1 MMTLVESK
9 AEFEITKRSMED
21 ESEIKDAVFYNV
33 TVPFVE
39 TFVLKN
45 PGDFCISR
53 TIDGAFYLSIVAN
66 KKDKKGGVRVVNL
79 RVEDFEKEVGIPG
92 LIFARADTLA
102 QLIYQLKHENMD
114 ILSGVLEEKLTMNRL
129 LGPQVTAMH
138 NILQTGKSVKVQR
151 KLSQDTTSPIYIG
164 EMKFS
169 DGKIKEAVF
178 EEIPGGGQNP
188 TELKTFFEKLVNSR
202 TRNSRRGVNAKSLR
216 GKNLPIRIPIGAIMN
231 PPTLIYEFRR
241 NNKLEVGCNLED
253 FLFFHQ
259 NRLDLT
265 QRIKICSSAVRVLS
279 ELHHADIYH
288 GASQLEH
295 FYVDFVGL
303 TNEDI
308 KYYVLVFNGASGLIC
323 EGKSDNSVSVVDYDS
338 TAPEVA
344 FTRKL
349 TKESGVFNLGRLFEQ
364 ILKPDLFKSYSESN
378 EGSPESLTEMRR
390 LISRATHPN
399 PTRRPTMHG
408 IVMMIRDV
416 LLKAPKSSSPIC
428 MIHFD
433 QFTN

>member
-53 TIDGAFYLSIVAN
+53 TIDGAYYLSIAAN
-66 KKDKKGGVRVVNL
+66 KKDKKGEVRVVNL
-79 RVEDFEKEVGIPG
+79 RVDDLEKEVGIPG
-92 LIFARADTLA
+92 MMFARADTLP

-151 KLSQDTTSPIYIG
+151 KLSQDTASPIYIG

-178 EEIPGGGQNP
+178 EEFPGGGQNP
-188 TELKTFFEKLVNSR
+188 TELKTFFEKLVNS
-202 TRNSRRGVNAKSLR
+202 KSLR

-231 PPTLIYEFRR
+231 PPTLIYE

-295 FYVDFVGL
+295 FYVDFVGFK
-303 TNEDI
+303 NEDM
-308 KYYVLVFNGASGLIC
+308 KNYELVFNGASGLIR
-323 EGKSDNSVSVVDYDS
+323 EGKSDNSVSVIDYDS

-416 LLKAPKSSSPIC
+416 LLKAPKSNSHIC
-428 MIHFD
+428 MVHFD